1 MAEPLPG
8 SIEDDHRGPCRQGE
22 DRRQRLVEETWGDAD
37 DADGR
42 AVAGRRGVLRPS
54 QLGSETPGR
63 TEKKRKEI
71 GEVKMG

>member
-1 MAEPLPG
+1 MAEPRPG